1 MEEKLD
7 NVSYITRM
15 RLKEDTEV
23 RRGKITTA
31 RAREYACLALNDLT
45 SLFSKRGTERG
56 FEPRTFGL

>member
-7 NVSYITRM
+7 NVSYIT
-15 RLKEDTEV
+15 LVDPKEETEV

-45 SLFSKRGTERG
+45 SLFLKKATPRGI
-56 FEPRTFGL
+56 EPRSPE